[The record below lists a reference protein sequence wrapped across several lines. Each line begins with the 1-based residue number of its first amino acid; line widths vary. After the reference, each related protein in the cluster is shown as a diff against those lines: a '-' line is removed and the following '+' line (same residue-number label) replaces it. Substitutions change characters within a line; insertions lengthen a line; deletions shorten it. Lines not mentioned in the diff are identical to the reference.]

1 MINKKIS
8 IITVVKNG
16 MPYLKN
22 SIKSFKLQNYNNKE
36 LIIVYSKS
44 NDETESFLNDIKDEN
59 IFIKKDETSEN
70 RYGSILK
77 GIKFASGEIFGLL
90 HSDDIFYDENV
101 LDIISKEFDK
111 DLDCVYGNILFCE
124 KRNIKKINRVW
135 ISNPY
140 KKTKLKYGWS
150 PPHTSIF
157 LKKNFFQENS
167 EIYNEKFNISGDY
180 FFILKLFQSE
190 NLKCSYI
197 NNFITLMRSGGD
209 STNLLNFYDKF
220 KEDLEISKI
229 FFKNNYLCII
239 LKIFRKINQIKLI
252 KKNINNNYLKNFIL

>member
-1 MINKKIS
+1 M
-8 IITVVKNG
+8 
-16 MPYLKN
+16 
-22 SIKSFKLQNYNNKE
+22 
-36 LIIVYSKS
+36 
-44 NDETESFLNDIKDEN
+44 
-59 IFIKKDETSEN
+59 
-70 RYGSILK
+70 
-77 GIKFASGEIFGLL
+77 EIFC
-90 HSDDIFYDENV
+90 FV
-101 LDIISKEFDK
+101 R
-111 DLDCVYGNILFCE
+111 

-157 LKKNFFQENS
+157 LKKFLSKNS

-209 STNLLNFYDKF
+209 STNLSNFM
-220 KEDLEISKI
+220 I
-229 FFKNNYLCII
+229 N
-239 LKIFRKINQIKLI
+239 LKRI
-252 KKNINNNYLKNFIL
+252 